1 MTDVGAFGA
10 PGDGA
15 GGGSGRRLDGSS
27 ARADG
32 SSGRADGSGGRA
44 DGPGG
49 RADGSGARIFDQ
61 GYRHYDG
68 RRLGSRGA
76 MRAVYKAA
84 VQRSLGLKR
93 SARFK
98 VVPVVT
104 AAMAYVPAM
113 VFVGVAALLPDQLD
127 DVVPDYAGYYTFV
140 TAAIVLFVAFV
151 APEVLCTDRRSGMLG
166 LYLAGPLSRDQYLAA
181 KSAAVATVI
190 AVVTLGPPVLLLVG
204 YTFADVG
211 PGSFPS
217 TLKVLVQIIAAA
229 AVVTVWYTV
238 ISLAVSS
245 LTDRRSFASAGIIL
259 LVLVSSSV
267 VSALVRG
274 ADLSP
279 WLRLADVFILPFEL
293 VRRVYG
299 DEGEQ
304 ELAELGT
311 ARLALGALVI
321 AAGAVVLLRSRYRRL
336 TVTR

>member
-1 MTDVGAFGA
+1 VTGVMGG
-10 PGDGA
+10 PSG
-15 GGGSGRRLDGSS
+15 GGGSGS
-27 ARADG
+27 
-32 SSGRADGSGGRA
+32 
-44 DGPGG
+44 GPGP
-49 RADGSGARIFDQ
+49 RSDGAGARIFDQ

-68 RRLGSRGA
+68 PRLGSRGA

-98 VVPVVT
+98 VVPVAT
-104 AAMAYVPAM
+104 AVMAYVPAT
-113 VFVGVAALLPDQLD
+113 VFVGIAALLPDRLD
-127 DVVPDYAGYYTFV
+127 DVVPDYAGYYGFV

-181 KSAAVATVI
+181 KSAAVATVL

-204 YTFADVG
+204 YTLADVG

-217 TLKVLVQIIAAA
+217 TLKVLAQIIAAA

-274 ADLSP
+274 ADLTP
-279 WLRLADVFILPFEL
+279 WLRLADVFVLPFEL

-299 DEGEQ
+299 TEGEQ
-304 ELAELGT
+304 ELSDLAT
-311 ARLALGALVI
+311 APLALGAI
-321 AAGAVVLLRSRYRRL
+321 GISIGAVALLRSRYRRL
-336 TVTR
+336 TVTK